1 MDQGGD
7 RLEEAGIYAALN
19 AYYGT
24 RPKVEPEQAKQDM
37 LRLRSHIDI
46 MLEKIEAMQ
55 SILFEGRDNA

>member
-1 MDQGGD
+1 MPAERD

-19 AYYGT
+19 KYYGT

-37 LRLRSHIDI
+37 LRLRSHIDM

-55 SILFEGRDNA
+55 SIFSELRGEQ